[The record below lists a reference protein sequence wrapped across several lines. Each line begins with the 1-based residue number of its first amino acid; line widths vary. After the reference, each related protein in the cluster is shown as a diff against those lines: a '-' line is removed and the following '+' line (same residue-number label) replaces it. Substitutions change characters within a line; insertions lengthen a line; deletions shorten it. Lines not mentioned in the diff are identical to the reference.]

1 MKRNANLAA
10 SFLKFNW
17 VVAVIIFTSPLFL
30 NTSSAQFNTGFQG
43 QMNLPQNDFTWTW
56 GDQRSAGRGFGD
68 ISIFGVDAGFRCDLT
83 GKLRSGSGLS
93 RMELRELEND
103 LRASTFFVQ
112 AAANAMNDL
121 DVRRELDWAKLEC
134 KKPQA
139 AEEDQE

>member
-1 MKRNANLAA
+1 MKRDANLAA
-10 SFLKFNW
+10 IFPKFNW
-17 VVAVIIFTSPLFL
+17 VVAVVIFSSPLFL

-68 ISIFGVDAGFRCDLT
+68 ISIFGTDAGFRCDLT